1 MSPPRTPHAC
11 VYSPTPTL
19 SRFLLKA
26 WSSWSLWLFYYS
38 SLINVPCPLISS
50 LEELIPPE
58 LSCREVFLPVHCRN
72 LVSQLATLLLRGQC
86 SVMVAKARRGWDQV
100 KKTYAVGSIG
110 PQGSSEPSPST
121 PALGKA
127 PRPAGLPLKLM
138 ILGTMVKSSEHSIS
152 WLGLSFLC
160 FPVSGLWVPPV
171 RISVVFLN
179 DIPRPLF
186 SFRF

>member
-1 MSPPRTPHAC
+1 MTFMSPPRTPHAC

-50 LEELIPPE
+50 LEELIPPTCVPTCA
-58 LSCREVFLPVHCRN
+58 LCRS
-72 LVSQLATLLLRGQC
+72 LVSQLATLLLCGQC

-179 DIPRPLF
+179 VVPRPLF